1 MTALPVMGQKAR
13 ERNPHMV
20 NDILMQ
26 AEDRMQKV
34 LASLG
39 DNFAS
44 VRTGRANA
52 MILDRIKVDYY
63 GVPTP
68 VNQMAGI
75 KTPDAHLLVIEPW
88 DKGVLGA
95 IEQAILASDLG
106 VTPSN
111 DGSVIRLPFP
121 ALTEERRRDLV
132 KQCKGY
138 AEEAR
143 VAVRNARRDANS
155 AIERAAKDDGLPE
168 DDERRAETE
177 IQKLTDRYVGLVDEA
192 FKKKEAEV
200 MEI

>member
-1 MTALPVMGQKAR
+1 MI
-13 ERNPHMV
+13 E
-20 NDILMQ
+20 DIMLQ
-26 AEDRMQKV
+26 TEERMQGA
-34 LASLG
+34 LAALG
-39 DNFAS
+39 NNFSS

-52 MILDRIKVDYY
+52 MVLDRIKVDYY

-75 KTPDAHLLVIEPW
+75 KTPDAHMLVVEPW

-111 DGSVIRLPFP
+111 DGDVLRLPFP

-132 KQCKGY
+132 KQCKTY

-143 VAVRNARRDANS
+143 VAVRKARQEGNS
-155 AIERAAKDDGLPE
+155 AIERCVKEEGLPE
-168 DDERRAETE
+168 DDERRGQADV
-177 IQKLTDRYVGLVDEA
+177 QKLTDKYVAEIDAA

-200 MEI
+200 MEV

>member
-1 MTALPVMGQKAR
+1 MGVDYMEKAE
-13 ERNPHMV
+13 ERMMSAI
-20 NDILMQ
+20 D
-26 AEDRMQKV
+26 A
-34 LASLG
+34 LAS
-39 DNFAS
+39 NFGA

-52 MILDRIKVDYY
+52 MVLDRIRVEYY
-63 GVPTP
+63 GAMTP
-68 VNQMAGI
+68 INQIAGI

-88 DKGVLGA
+88 DKGALRA
-95 IEQAILASDLG
+95 IEKAIMESDLG

-121 ALTEERRRDLV
+121 SLTEERRRDLA

-155 AIERAAKDDGLPE
+155 DVEKAKKANELTE
-168 DDERRAETE
+168 DDQRQAEND
-177 IQKLTDRYVGLVDEA
+177 IQKLTDKYIAEIDA
-192 FKKKEAEV
+192 MYKKKEAEL